1 MKTTE
6 RLKIF
11 QTLQSRPPEIGR
23 SVHYGMDGAAR
34 AAIIIDIDHLSLAGR
49 VTLTVFP
56 PGKPSFSTDA
66 SYSTALRNGFWSWPP
81 GS

>member
-1 MKTTE
+1 
-6 RLKIF
+6 
-11 QTLQSRPPEIGR
+11 
-23 SVHYGMDGAAR
+23 MDGAAR

-56 PGKPSFSTDA
+56 PGKPPFSTDA
-66 SYSTALRNGFWSWPP
+66 SYSTGLRNGFWSWPP